1 FQIAGLLNRTESLS
15 LVHLFL
21 NLRHLD
27 TLTDNLVIFRLSD
40 CLPFLTV
47 CGLVVDEDF
56 HAFVIFLLGKL
67 CRGWEFV
74 EMRLQYVYLYADSEE
89 FESALFSAL
98 DFTPIAI
105 EILIYATPQMI
116 FCPTKEEHVAI
127 YQYSHLIFA
136 TSWGIDF
143 FRCSDSAVGSF
154 LNIELGVNAI
164 VRFVELLGPH
174 SIVYILCTQTKYGRQ
189 QCQRRDD
196 SENVEEILET

>member
-1 FQIAGLLNRTESLS
+1 MDRFQIAGLLNRTESLS

-47 CGLVVDEDF
+47 CGFSRFCNLFTGKTLSGMGIRRFVVS
-56 HAFVIFLLGKL
+56 
-67 CRGWEFV
+67 

-105 EILIYATPQMI
+105 EILSYHFLVYATPQMI
-116 FCPTKEEHVAI
+116 FCPTKEEH
-127 YQYSHLIFA
+127 
-136 TSWGIDF
+136 GIDF

-174 SIVYILCTQTKYGRQ
+174 VC
-189 QCQRRDD
+189 
-196 SENVEEILET
+196 V